1 MVTQD
6 KFLAGCRVLIDNGI
20 EISESPVVIE
30 ALMAVMFDEGAPDID
45 TDIVPCCQN
54 CEHFSNVCDGIAYH
68 KCSIQD
74 LAHWKYCGY
83 ESKLNKPTYSKG

>member
-30 ALMAVMFDEGAPDID
+30 ALMAVMFDVDAADFD

-54 CEHFSNVCDGIAYH
+54 CEHYSNACDGIAYH
-68 KCSIQD
+68 KCSIRD
-74 LAHWKYCGY
+74 LAHWKYRGC
-83 ESKLNKPTYSKG
+83 EIDAN